1 MPFDFV
7 LIIQNFGRIN
17 TKRRFKMRYL
27 GGHDGARAVLN
38 LTELRSNV
46 RRVFHHF
53 TMYGFIFCFIA
64 TVLGTIYLH
73 NLNLEFLRNSRL
85 LFK

>member
-1 MPFDFV
+1 MPFDFA

-27 GGHDGARAVLN
+27 GGHDGEGCAY
-38 LTELRSNV
+38 LTELRSNM
-46 RRVFHHF
+46 RRVFYHF
-53 TMYGFIFCFIA
+53 TMCGFIFCFIA
-64 TVLGTIYLH
+64 AVFGAIYLH
-73 NLNLEFLRNSRL
+73 NLNLEFLRKSRF

>member
-1 MPFDFV
+1 M

-46 RRVFHHF
+46 RRVFYHF
-53 TMYGFIFCFIA
+53 TMYGFIFYFIA
-64 TVLGTIYLH
+64 TVLGAIYLH
-73 NLNLEFLRNSRL
+73 NLNLEFLRNSRF

>member
-1 MPFDFV
+1 MLNDA
-7 LIIQNFGRIN
+7 L
-17 TKRRFKMRYL
+17 KMRYL

-46 RRVFHHF
+46 RRVFHYF

-64 TVLGTIYLH
+64 AVLGAIYLH
-73 NLNLEFLRNSRL
+73 NLNLEFLRNSRF

>member
-1 MPFDFV
+1 M

-53 TMYGFIFCFIA
+53 TMYGFIFYFIA
-64 TVLGTIYLH
+64 TVLGAIYLH
-73 NLNLEFLRNSRL
+73 NLNLEFLRNSRF

>member
-1 MPFDFV
+1 MAE
-7 LIIQNFGRIN
+7 LIL
-17 TKRRFKMRYL
+17 KDALKMRYL
-27 GGHDGARAVLN
+27 GGHDGEGCAYLI
-38 LTELRSNV
+38 EFRSNV
-46 RRVFHHF
+46 RRVFYHF

-64 TVLGTIYLH
+64 TVFGAIYLH

>member
-1 MPFDFV
+1 M

-17 TKRRFKMRYL
+17 TKDSLKMRYL
-27 GGHDGARAVLN
+27 GGHDGGGEGCAY

-53 TMYGFIFCFIA
+53 TMYGFIFYFIA
-64 TVLGTIYLH
+64 TVLGAIYLH
-73 NLNLEFLRNSRL
+73 NLNLEFLRNSRF

>member
-1 MPFDFV
+1 M
-7 LIIQNFGRIN
+7 
-17 TKRRFKMRYL
+17 
-27 GGHDGARAVLN
+27 LN
-38 LTELRSNV
+38 DALKCATLVGMMAKGCTYLTELRSNV

-64 TVLGTIYLH
+64 TVLGAIYLH
-73 NLNLEFLRNSRL
+73 NLNLEFLRNSRF

>member
-53 TMYGFIFCFIA
+53 TMYGFIFYFIA
-64 TVLGTIYLH
+64 TVLGAIYLH
-73 NLNLEFLRNSRL
+73 NLNLEFLRNSRF

>member
-53 TMYGFIFCFIA
+53 TMYGFIFYFIA
-64 TVLGTIYLH
+64 TVRGAIYLH
-73 NLNLEFLRNSRL
+73 NLNLEFLRNSRF